1 MTVDQFLVYL
11 QHEKRYSSHTIQSY
25 KTDLLQFGDFMLKTF
40 ELPLTEV
47 KYIHV
52 RDFMVFL
59 MDDKIS
65 ANSVGRKLST
75 LRSFYKFLLRENT
88 ITSNPMSLVKA
99 PKVPKKLPVFIDEV
113 KLDLLLDS
121 PDFFDDSFSS
131 VRDRLI
137 VETLFGTGMRLAELL
152 SLKETDINFYDST
165 IRVIGKRNK
174 ERVIPIGKTLG
185 QQLKEYVALK
195 TLQKFDNKTTGLIVT
210 DKGSPAYPQLI
221 RRIVRRYLTYIST
234 QDKRSPHVLRHS
246 YATSLLNRGADLNA
260 IKELLGHA
268 SLAATQVY
276 THNSVERLKTIYKQ
290 AHPKA

>member
-40 ELPLTEV
+40 ELPLIDV

-52 RDFMVFL
+52 RNFMVFL
-59 MDDKIS
+59 MDDQIS

-75 LRSFYKFLLRENT
+75 LRSFYKFLLRENA

-99 PKVPKKLPVFIDEV
+99 PKVPKKLPVFIDEA

-165 IRVIGKRNK
+165 IRVTGKRNK

-185 QQLKEYVALK
+185 QQLKEYVELK
-195 TLQKFDNKTTGLIVT
+195 TLQNFDNKTTGLIVT

>member
-1 MTVDQFLVYL
+1 MKALPNIPVALFFVQKNLLCYGNLLYIHLTEQYITYNSISMTVEQFLIYF

-52 RDFMVFL
+52 RDFMVIL

-75 LRSFYKFLLRENT
+75 LRSFYKFLLRENA
-88 ITSNPMSLVKA
+88 IVANPMALVKA
-99 PKVPKKLPVFIDEV
+99 PKVPKKLPVFVDEA

-121 PDFFDDSFSS
+121 TEFFDDSFPS

-165 IRVIGKRNK
+165 HPGNRQKEQGK
-174 ERVIPIGKTLG
+174 GYSD
-185 QQLKEYVALK
+185 QQN
-195 TLQKFDNKTTGLIVT
+195 TRTTA
-210 DKGSPAYPQLI
+210 KG
-221 RRIVRRYLTYIST
+221 
-234 QDKRSPHVLRHS
+234 
-246 YATSLLNRGADLNA
+246 
-260 IKELLGHA
+260 
-268 SLAATQVY
+268 
-276 THNSVERLKTIYKQ
+276 IYC
-290 AHPKA
+290 A